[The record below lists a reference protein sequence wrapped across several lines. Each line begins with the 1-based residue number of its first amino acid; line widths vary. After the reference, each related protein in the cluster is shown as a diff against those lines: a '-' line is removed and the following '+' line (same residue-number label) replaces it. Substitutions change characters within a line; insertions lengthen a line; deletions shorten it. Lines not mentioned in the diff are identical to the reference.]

1 MLENMD
7 IEKSVRDGYSMDRA
21 SPRRVMSVIGP
32 GGVTYLKYKN
42 PLMIVWWSAAFPGF
56 GHFFLNQYIRGTL
69 LTLAEV
75 ILNTLAHINQALM
88 YSYSGRFLM
97 AKNILEMRWG
107 VAYMLI
113 YMLAIWDSYVN
124 AKSLNKV
131 YRIAVLENA
140 RISPGGVY
148 TKEIQVLDKRSR
160 LSAALMS
167 FFFPGMGQFYNQ
179 RIGLALYAV
188 FWWGVYSTM
197 SFVPI
202 SLHRL
207 LLGDLPGSL
216 EVLRC
221 HWLLFMPS
229 VAGGSV
235 YHAFE
240 TAGERNFLLR
250 MEQRQ
255 YLLERYGDTDIR
267 ILQS

>member
-1 MLENMD
+1 MA
-7 IEKSVRDGYSMDRA
+7 SS
-21 SPRRVMSVIGP
+21 SPRRMISVIGP

-42 PLMIVWWSAAFPGF
+42 PLAAVWWSAAFPGF
-56 GHFFLNQYIRGTL
+56 GHLFINQFIRGTM

-88 YSYSGRFLM
+88 YSYTGRFVM
-97 AKNILEMRWG
+97 AKQVLDIRWA

-113 YMLAIWDSYVN
+113 YMMAMWDCYVN
-124 AKSLNKV
+124 AKSLNKT
-131 YRIAVLENA
+131 YRMALLENA

-148 TKEIQVLDKRSR
+148 AWEIQVLDRKSR
-160 LSAALMS
+160 FSAALMS
-167 FFFPGMGQFYNQ
+167 LFFPGMGQFYNQ
-179 RIGLALYAV
+179 RIGLALYALC
-188 FWWGVYSTM
+188 WWGIYTSLSM
-197 SFVPI
+197 VPV

-207 LLGDLPGSL
+207 LLGDMAGSL

-229 VAGGSV
+229 VTGGAA

-240 TAGERNFLLR
+240 TAGEHNQLLR

-255 YLLERYGDTDIR
+255 YLQERYRETDIR
-267 ILQS
+267 ILQR

>member
-7 IEKSVRDGYSMDRA
+7 SKKGWDGYTMNSS
-21 SPRRVMSVIGP
+21 SPRRIMSVISP

-42 PLMIVWWSAAFPGF
+42 PLMVVWWSSAFPGF
-56 GHFFLNQYIRGTL
+56 GHLFINQYIRGVL

-75 ILNTLAHINQALM
+75 LLNTLAHINQALM
-88 YSYSGRFLM
+88 YSYTGRFQM
-97 AKNILEMRWG
+97 AKDILEMRWA

-113 YMLAIWDSYVN
+113 YMLSIWDSYVN
-124 AKSLNKV
+124 AKTMNKT
-131 YRIAVLENA
+131 YRMAILENA
-140 RISPGGVY
+140 RISPGAMY
-148 TKEIQVLDKRSR
+148 AREIQVLDRRSR

-167 FFFPGMGQFYNQ
+167 LFFPGMGQFYNQ

-188 FWWGVYSTM
+188 FWWGVYSSL
-197 SFVPI
+197 SFFPI

-207 LLGDLPGSL
+207 LLGDLPGSI

-229 VAGGSV
+229 VAGGAT

-240 TAGERNFLLR
+240 TAGERNHLLR
-250 MEQRQ
+250 IEQRQ
-255 YLLERYGDTDIR
+255 YLQERYGDTDIR
-267 ILQS
+267 ILLR

>member
-1 MLENMD
+1 MA
-7 IEKSVRDGYSMDRA
+7 SS
-21 SPRRVMSVIGP
+21 SPRRILSVIGP

-42 PLMIVWWSAAFPGF
+42 PLAVVWWSAAFPGF
-56 GHFFLNQYIRGTL
+56 GHLFISQYVRGTL

-88 YSYSGRFLM
+88 YSYSGRFAM
-97 AKNILEMRWG
+97 AKNILDIRWA

-113 YMLAIWDSYVN
+113 YMLAMWDSYVN
-124 AKSLNKV
+124 AKSLNKA
-131 YRIAVLENA
+131 YRMALLENA
-140 RISPGGVY
+140 RIAPGGVY
-148 TKEIQVLDKRSR
+148 TRDIQFLDRRSR

-167 FFFPGMGQFYNQ
+167 LFFPGMGQFYNQ
-179 RIGLALYAV
+179 RIGLALYALC
-188 FWWGVYSTM
+188 WWGVYTTFSL
-197 SFVPI
+197 VPV

-229 VAGGSV
+229 VAGGAA

-240 TAGERNFLLR
+240 TAGDHNQLLR

-255 YLLERYGDTDIR
+255 YLQERYRDTDIR
-267 ILQS
+267 ILQR